1 MSPQEQLIL
10 ESLDAL
16 LQSDAVRAGLEPI
29 VERVE
34 RDLARDEGAAMAWE
48 SIPLSIYG
56 EGLPPLVRSSW
67 VFILRA
73 GATTGAERHP
83 NSHQRMMSF
92 RGTGDLQTG
101 GEGQW
106 QSNPLVSERD
116 ADLERRWASIPVNV
130 WHQAVVS
137 KSDWVVVS
145 FHTVP
150 AHELIEERP
159 NPTAIGLTVQRRYV
173 VPGDYAMPLVVRKV
187 RLDDAEAIL
196 SILNPII
203 ASGAYSALDT
213 PFTLEAEQDFI
224 RSFPVRGVF
233 HVAEQSREQRM
244 VGFQTV
250 EPFASYTHA
259 YDHVGVIATFVE
271 TAHRGRGVGRRLA
284 EATFEQ
290 ARRKGYEKLFTLVR
304 ADNPDALQFYSRL
317 GFRVLGTAAR
327 QARIRGKYVDEVIIE
342 KLI

>member
-101 GEGQW
+101 GEGHW
-106 QSNPLVSERD
+106 QSHPLVSERN
-116 ADLERRWASIPVNV
+116 AGLEARWLSIPVNV
-130 WHQAVVS
+130 WHQAVVPEL
-137 KSDWVVVS
+137 DWLVVS
-145 FHTVP
+145 FHTV
-150 AHELIEERP
+150 AAEQLIEERP
-159 NPTAIGLTVQRRYV
+159 DPADSGLTQRRYV
-173 VPGDYAMPLVVRKV
+173 ANGGVR
-187 RLDDAEAIL
+187 
-196 SILNPII
+196 
-203 ASGAYSALDT
+203 
-213 PFTLEAEQDFI
+213 
-224 RSFPVRGVF
+224 
-233 HVAEQSREQRM
+233 
-244 VGFQTV
+244 
-250 EPFASYTHA
+250 
-259 YDHVGVIATFVE
+259 
-271 TAHRGRGVGRRLA
+271 
-284 EATFEQ
+284 
-290 ARRKGYEKLFTLVR
+290 R
-304 ADNPDALQFYSRL
+304 A
-317 GFRVLGTAAR
+317 
-327 QARIRGKYVDEVIIE
+327 
-342 KLI
+342 